1 MEIRIGIRENARDL
15 SFESPLGAKEIQEL
29 VTKAL
34 NDKLTVLSLQDD
46 KGRTILVPVASIA
59 YVEIGVEDKRRVGFL
74 A

>member
-34 NDKLTVLSLQDD
+34 NEKVTVLSLQDD

>member
-34 NDKLTVLSLQDD
+34 NDKVTVLSLQDD

>member
-15 SFESPLGAKEIQEL
+15 SFESPLGAKEIQEQ

-34 NDKLTVLSLQDD
+34 NEKVTVLSLQDD